1 MLYIYSIVINLQDK
15 KMNNEDDLHS
25 KLEKNFG
32 KILGVLIYIVILKKL
47 RCGVVSL

>member
-32 KILGVLIYIVILKKL
+32 KNMGVLIYIVILKNL
-47 RCGVVSL
+47 GCDVVYL